1 MNRCDTFSVES
12 QLRSKT
18 LRGQGHMFRMPDDT
32 LPKKLFFGEVK
43 GARPPGCPRSSFN
56 DAVLRDCPNCHINRA
71 YRDAQNKLVWR
82 DKTCLA
88 RTCAQHALTFT
99 KRFRNQI
106 PHVTRVDKHGEPR
119 ASACRCRNSLS
130 ARAAFCVRP
139 FRNTALST
147 VVL

>member
-1 MNRCDTFSVES
+1 MHLWHIDWIFLLDHVPNVDILNRCDAFSVES

-18 LRGQGHMFRMPDDT
+18 LRWQGHMFRMPDDT

-88 RTCAQHALTFT
+88 RTKSYAQHALTFMLL
-99 KRFRNQI
+99 I
-106 PHVTRVDKHGEPR
+106 
-119 ASACRCRNSLS
+119 L
-130 ARAAFCVRP
+130 
-139 FRNTALST
+139 
-147 VVL
+147 